1 MTPEHHPCRQGNTT
15 RAAARNAKAAHAG
28 VQPVSRSASQTPRQP
43 KARTMRRSREDNG
56 GQASTGREP
65 LRAVTFDATGTLF
78 HCPRLAEIYAVVMAR
93 HGAAIEPAVVG
104 ELIPVVWSELDCR
117 VEHGRDRFASHREG
131 ARGFWR
137 DFLARLCT
145 LARLSPPSRFLAAE
159 LYDCFARAEAWC
171 LHPDVEETLTR
182 LGEGGLRLA
191 VVSNWDERLPGV
203 LGGLGI
209 GERFDTVVFSQRV
222 GFEKPH
228 PAIFRRALEELGV
241 TAPEALHVGD
251 RPRHD
256 VEGAAAVGMR
266 TALLDRGRQR
276 GEKGALAGLADL
288 VDMLA

>member
-1 MTPEHHPCRQGNTT
+1 M
-15 RAAARNAKAAHAG
+15 
-28 VQPVSRSASQTPRQP
+28 
-43 KARTMRRSREDNG
+43 
-56 GQASTGREP
+56 P

-78 HCPRLAEIYAVVMAR
+78 HCPRLAEIYAAAMAR
-93 HGAAIEPAVVG
+93 HGLAIESEAVG
-104 ELIPVVWSELDCR
+104 ALIPVAWSELDCR
-117 VEHGRDRFASHREG
+117 FTLGRDRFASHREG

-137 DFLARLCT
+137 DFLVRLCA
-145 LARLSPPSRFLAAE
+145 LAGLSPPSRFLAAE
-159 LYDCFARAEAWC
+159 LYDCFARSQAWC
-171 LHPDVEETLTR
+171 LYEDVEEVLAR
-182 LGEGGLRLA
+182 LGARGLRLG

-203 LGGLGI
+203 LAGLGI

-256 VEGAAAVGMR
+256 VEGAAAAGMR
-266 TALLDRGRQR
+266 SALLDRGRRR
-276 GEKGALAGLADL
+276 GERRALAGLTEL